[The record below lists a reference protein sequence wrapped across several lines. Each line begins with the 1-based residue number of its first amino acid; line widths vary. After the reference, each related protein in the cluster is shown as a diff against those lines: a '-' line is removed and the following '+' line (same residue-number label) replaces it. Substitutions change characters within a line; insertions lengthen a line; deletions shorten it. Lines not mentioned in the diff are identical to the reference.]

1 MRSSSE
7 RLARL
12 RFEGGPAEV
21 DSDDGPD
28 GLGRVGAGS
37 GAVGAEDCAGL
48 WRGRVCQLWDDGGEE
63 WVEPSELVCIPVLG
77 GESSRTLIPV

>member
-37 GAVGAEDCAGL
+37 GAVGVEDCAGL
-48 WRGRVCQLWDDGGEE
+48 WRERVCQL
-63 WVEPSELVCIPVLG
+63 
-77 GESSRTLIPV
+77 

>member
-12 RFEGGPAEV
+12 RFEGGPAEM
-21 DSDDGPD
+21 DSGG

-37 GAVGAEDCAGL
+37 GAGGAEDWAGL
-48 WRGRVCQLWDDGGEE
+48 E
-63 WVEPSELVCIPVLG
+63 SEKY
-77 GESSRTLIPV
+77 